1 MMIEEAQR
9 VLEEVRTLEEELALP
24 ETVGDAKRFREL
36 GRRHARLIPA
46 ADLAKAYLRLLE
58 DLDEWRE
65 ATRNADA
72 DFASEARAELAQLE
86 PTCEALEKELQLALV
101 PKDPADE
108 GACVLEIRAGT
119 GGDEASLFAGDLVRM
134 YLRWCETAGFKASM
148 VDASEGTAGGFK
160 EAIVQV
166 EGAGAFGKL
175 RFEAGVHRV
184 QRVPATE
191 AQGRIHTSAASV
203 VVLPDQDEDIEI
215 RIDPADLRVDTYRA
229 QGAGGQHV
237 NKTESAVRITH
248 IPSGIVTSC
257 QTQRSQL
264 QNRETAMRM
273 LRSKMLD
280 RARIEKQSAADA
292 VRKDAVGT
300 GDRSDKIR
308 TYNFPQ
314 NRLTD
319 HRIGL
324 TLYRLE
330 SVMQGDIAEILDSL
344 RLADSMARLAAASRP
359 AGIGMGTGS

>member
-1 MMIEEAQR
+1 MIEEAKR
-9 VLEEVRTLEEELALP
+9 ILDEVRALEEELALP
-24 ETVGDAKRFREL
+24 ETVADAKRFRDL
-36 GRRHARLIPA
+36 GRRHARLLGA
-46 ADLAKAYLRLLE
+46 AELARNYLRLLD
-58 DLDEWRE
+58 DLEEWRE
-65 ATRNADA
+65 ALQSSDA
-72 DFASEARAELAQLE
+72 DFASEARREVGVLE
-86 PTCEALEKELQLALV
+86 QAREPMERDLQMALV

-108 GACVLEIRAGT
+108 GSCVMEIRAGT

-134 YLRWCETAGFKASM
+134 YLRWCETSGFRASL
-148 VDASEGTAGGFK
+148 VDASEGTAGGYK
-160 EAIVQV
+160 EAVLQV

-191 AQGRIHTSAASV
+191 AQGRVHTSAASV
-203 VVLPDQDEDIEI
+203 VILPDQDEDIEI
-215 RIDPADLRVDTYRA
+215 RIDTADLRIDTYRA

-248 IPSGIVTSC
+248 IPTGIVTAC

-280 RARIEKQSAADA
+280 RARQDKQSAADA

-324 TLYRLE
+324 TLYRLD
-330 SVMQGDIAEILDSL
+330 SVMQGDIGEILDSL
-344 RLADSMARLAAASRP
+344 RLADSMERLAQASRSQ
-359 AGIGMGTGS
+359 GLGVGSGS